1 MILHGV
7 IDMFAG
13 MLPAILPVLRM
24 HFHLSLTLGVLL
36 IAVLNFFANGVQIA
50 AGHLRE
56 KSETSF
62 FMRLA
67 FPLSAFVCIM
77 YLVPAGWYALSILV
91 AIMIVTGTGVAVF
104 HPESMRAIH
113 SFDKIPS
120 SVATP
125 FVVMGGYFGFCGG
138 GWIGAELVDDG
149 VGLKGLR
156 YMLVVAAVGFLVA
169 LVTKFRLAVDEDS
182 HRDTENT
189 EKRLDLKGK
198 EQTEEEKEGTTKT
211 QRHEGKGLVKR
222 KEEEKTEEEIRQDN
236 RIDKIIV
243 KRTEKEEEEEKTGM
257 SNGQVSGEE
266 KLDPPSGLYGLR
278 AGSADKPEDDPKGRQ
293 GEIEDKR
300 KVAFWPLFFMASWIC
315 TGTAVTV
322 SLLPTHIYESG
333 LELDFGGFSSFMF
346 GAGIGIGGVLWGII
360 AHRIGEL
367 LSSVLS
373 VMIGLPFLVVY
384 FLLSNHKPAV
394 IILLVCGFCIG
405 GAYPMLVSMAMHAKG
420 MNLGRRMGLM
430 VGGVWGVAS
439 LLLIAAGSIADILG
453 TFAVLFGSAAT
464 FLIGGIYGIY
474 LLRTGYGQ
482 NAEVG
487 TRNAE

>member
-1 MILHGV
+1 MGQWIQLIILMILHGV

-13 MLPAILPVLRM
+13 MLPAVLPVLRT

-62 FMRLA
+62 FMRLG
-67 FPLSAFVCIM
+67 FPLAAFVCIM
-77 YLVPAGWYALSILV
+77 YLVPEGWYTLAILV

-113 SFDKIPS
+113 SFDRIPS

-149 VGLKGLR
+149 TGLKGLR
-156 YMLVVAAVGFLVA
+156 YMLIAALAGLILA
-169 LVTKFRLAVDEDS
+169 LVIKFRLAV
-182 HRDTENT
+182 
-189 EKRLDLKGK
+189 EK
-198 EQTEEEKEGTTKT
+198 EEGTTKT
-211 QRHEGKGLVKR
+211 LRHEEEILVTRQEKKGTTKTLRHEEEGLVKKINASPLPQSSPFR
-222 KEEEKTEEEIRQDN
+222 GEEEGR
-236 RIDKIIV
+236 
-243 KRTEKEEEEEKTGM
+243 KRSLEDED
-257 SNGQVSGEE
+257 GEE
-266 KLDPPSGLYGLR
+266 T
-278 AGSADKPEDDPKGRQ
+278 
-293 GEIEDKR
+293 EIQK

-322 SLLPTHIYESG
+322 ALLPTHIEELR

-360 AHRIGEL
+360 AHKVGEL

-373 VMIGLPFLVVY
+373 LMIGLPFLVVY
-384 FLLSNHKPAV
+384 FLLSSHKPAV

-405 GAYPMLVSMAMHAKG
+405 GAYPMLVSMAMHAKE

-439 LLLIAAGSIADILG
+439 LILIAAGSIADKLG
-453 TFAVLFGSAAT
+453 TFAVMFGAAGF
-464 FLIGGIYGIY
+464 FLIGGVYGIY
-474 LLRTGYGQ
+474 LIRTGYGK
-482 NAEVG
+482 
-487 TRNAE
+487 